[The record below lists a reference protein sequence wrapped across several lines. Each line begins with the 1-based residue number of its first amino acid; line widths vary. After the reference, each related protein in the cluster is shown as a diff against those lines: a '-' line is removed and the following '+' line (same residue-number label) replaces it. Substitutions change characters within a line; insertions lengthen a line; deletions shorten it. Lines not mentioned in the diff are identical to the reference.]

1 MSDDDDYTFYEY
13 RFEKLVKSMQKQRS
27 TTALLVGLAV
37 FGGFVFYVTQET
49 RHLPTALLVLLVVSS
64 LVSGSMAISTGQR
77 ILWFILL
84 VMPLVF
90 STLLLYQGQQV
101 SDYMFYNHAWIPI
114 LMALASKMP
123 FLWLVVSRLLQQVV
137 LSVHFWLHSK
147 PCAKHDLEQCTQML
161 VSNTC
166 LWVTLMIVAHFFE
179 ITERQA
185 YRGHSDYVMLH
196 SHLYVDTLRKN
207 EAKEHRNEEAYT
219 QLQEKYT
226 RNCTR
231 DCKVL

>member
-1 MSDDDDYTFYEY
+1 
-13 RFEKLVKSMQKQRS
+13 
-27 TTALLVGLAV
+27 
-37 FGGFVFYVTQET
+37 
-49 RHLPTALLVLLVVSS
+49 
-64 LVSGSMAISTGQR
+64 
-77 ILWFILL
+77 
-84 VMPLVF
+84 
-90 STLLLYQGQQV
+90 
-101 SDYMFYNHAWIPI
+101 
-114 LMALASKMP
+114 MALASKMP
-123 FLWLVVSRLLQQVV
+123 FLWLVVPRLLQQVV

-185 YRGHSDYVMLH
+185 YRDHSDYVMLH

-219 QLQEKYT
+219 QLQEKYKNMVD
-226 RNCTR
+226 RNEKLHQRLQGIVKLITFNHLCFWCFIISKGYGVTAAVMAEDR
-231 DCKVL
+231 FVKKKS